1 MKEDKLCFF
10 SKPLEFSSLC
20 GIMVAVKGGTP
31 KNEEDAKMTKY
42 EILTGSFELRFGTSR
57 DTIPAMS
64 AEEIFSDYQDLQAKC
79 PEIKASFE
87 TINEAR
93 EEFSAYYK
101 NFGTNYAQAGG
112 AFWLLMGEV
121 AWIEE
126 NEYDED
132 GEFDQ
137 GGAVHDFSAAG
148 FEPEN

>member
-1 MKEDKLCFF
+1 
-10 SKPLEFSSLC
+10 
-20 GIMVAVKGGTP
+20 
-31 KNEEDAKMTKY
+31 MTKY

-64 AEEIFSDYQDLQAKC
+64 AAEIFSDYQNLPAKC

-93 EEFSAYYK
+93 EEFSAHYK
-101 NFGTNYAQAGG
+101 NFGTTYAQAGG

-137 GGAVHDFSAAG
+137 GGVVHDFSAAG
-148 FEPEN
+148 YEPED